1 MSQAQLATRFQ
12 HTSGLVQSS
21 IPLTDGE
28 IQRAAPSVFADSPHG
43 SRSSRYVYIPTSDV
57 LKGLRESGFQP
68 FFACQARCR
77 TLEKESYTK
86 HLLRLRHVEQI
97 TGSEANE
104 IILVNSHDGSSSYQM
119 LAGVFRF
126 VCHNGLICG
135 ETVEDLRI
143 RHSGQIVGNVIEG
156 AFRILNHF
164 DEVDAARES
173 MQALT
178 LKPTQQLALADAAL
192 NLRYDAEEHR
202 PIEPEQVN
210 TPRRF
215 EDRGNDL
222 WTTFN
227 RIQENLMRGG
237 LSGHNRNGRRLTTRP
252 IAGVSENV
260 RLNRAL
266 WTLTERMAQLLN

>member
-1 MSQAQLATRFQ
+1 MSALATRFQ
-12 HTSGLVQSS
+12 HTSGLVRSDS
-21 IPLTDGE
+21 PLSDGQ
-28 IQRAAPSVFADSPHG
+28 ILQAAPSVFADAPHG
-43 SRSSRYVYIPTSDV
+43 SRSSRYAYIPTSDI
-57 LKGLRESGFQP
+57 LKGLREAGFQP

-77 TLEKESYTK
+77 TLERESFTK
-86 HLLRLRHVEQI
+86 HLLRLRHQDQI
-97 TGSEANE
+97 TGATANE

-126 VCHNGLICG
+126 VCHNGLITG
-135 ETVEDLRI
+135 ETVEDLRV
-143 RHSGQIVGNVIEG
+143 RHSGNIVGNVIEG

-164 DEVDAARES
+164 EAVDAARES

-178 LKPTQQLALADAAL
+178 LRPAQQLALANAAL
-192 NLRYDAEEHR
+192 DVRYDPEEHR
-202 PIEPEQVN
+202 PIEPEQIN

-215 EDRGNDL
+215 EDRGDDL

-227 RIQENLMRGG
+227 RIQENLIRGG

-252 IAGVSENV
+252 IAGVSENI